1 MSFEKK
7 IGLIVKP
14 DVYANNRL
22 SIKLISKNA
31 LVDLVGI
38 ATDEFNLTPARVN
51 EVDFVEPHVADG
63 TAFERVTGYKLF
75 NWYKLPENKEKAER
89 FSRAMAA
96 RIDLNGNFLPK
107 VYPWTKYPSEC
118 RVCDVT
124 GGNGH
129 YMIDLLKK
137 HPNFKAVIQDQPMMI
152 EQAKEYWT
160 KEHPQAIEEKKVDF
174 VPFNFFT
181 DRAVEGCDVYY
192 VSSKRQTINMTAD
205 VKPIILSSLNLFCT
219 PPASTDAMKPEARL
233 VIHEVAMPSPARC
246 AQCPEDRAPEPL
258 LPNWGAPTARTYE
271 MDFMMMLVLG
281 ARERTLEELIS
292 LWYGRSEVIVII
304 HVTHAKILNGSEMCG
319 LQFRKLYPAGEMDL
333 MEFIPV

>member
-96 RIDLNGNFLPK
+96 RIDLDGNFLPK

-118 RVCDVT
+118 RVCDVA

-192 VSSKRQTINMTAD
+192 LKSILCASSFNRY
-205 VKPIILSSLNLFCT
+205 
-219 PPASTDAMKPEARL
+219 
-233 VIHEVAMPSPARC
+233 EVAMPSPARY